1 MPEELPEVSMESIS
15 QVASLLENKTS
26 QAKLQHMTDESI
38 VTYTQLLSALKQ
50 GNIPGNAVV
59 EWKDEK
65 GRLQVNVV
73 DFLRSLKVKALDP
86 DSGEK
91 VVVEVKKIPDGSW
104 RVLW

>member
-1 MPEELPEVSMESIS
+1 M
-15 QVASLLENKTS
+15 
-26 QAKLQHMTDESI
+26 
-38 VTYTQLLSALKQ
+38 
-50 GNIPGNAVV
+50 
-59 EWKDEK
+59 
-65 GRLQVNVV
+65 V